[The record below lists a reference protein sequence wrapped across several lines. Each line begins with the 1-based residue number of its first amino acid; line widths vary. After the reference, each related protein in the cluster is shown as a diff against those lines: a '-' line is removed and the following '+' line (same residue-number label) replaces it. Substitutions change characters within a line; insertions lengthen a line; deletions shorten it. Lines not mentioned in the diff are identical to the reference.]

1 MTNPQPN
8 LQILSQSQVAL
19 LPLVKSFR
27 QSFYLVGGTAIAL
40 HLGHR
45 RSIDFDLFSPK
56 TLQKTRLY
64 NRIKAAAN
72 IDRVLVMNSQE
83 MTLYV
88 NQVKMTWYC
97 FKYPVKPALTWPMA
111 RVPSLLTLGAMK
123 LFAMGKR
130 AKWKDYVDIY
140 QILHHHTFTQL
151 CDEADKLL
159 GGEFNAKLARVQLS
173 YYDDVNY
180 SEQVEWLPG
189 FETDPEDI
197 KSFLVEESLKI

>member
-1 MTNPQPN
+1 MTSQKPN
-8 LQILSQSQVAL
+8 LQILSKSQVAL

-40 HLGHR
+40 YLGHR

-56 TLQKTRLY
+56 PLQKTRLY
-64 NRIKAAAN
+64 NRIKASAN
-72 IDRVLVMNSQE
+72 IDRLLVMNSQE

-88 NQVKMTWYC
+88 DQVKMTWYY
-97 FKYPVKPALTWPMA
+97 FRYPVQSALAWPMA

-123 LFAMGKR
+123 LFAMGQR

-140 QILHHHTFTQL
+140 QILHHHTFAEL
-151 CDEADKLL
+151 CDEAVRLFK
-159 GGEFNAKLARVQLS
+159 GEFNAKLARVQLS

-180 SEQVEWLPG
+180 SEQVEWIPG
-189 FETDPEDI
+189 FETDSETI
-197 KSFLVEESLKI
+197 KIFLVEESLKI